1 MRRPWAKPRDRV
13 RVFDDA
19 VLRAP
24 VRDVTDFG
32 EGLRQ
37 LVERLLRVQKRNH
50 AIGVAATQIGESWNV
65 FVINGAEIRSGG
77 KPEVYVN
84 SRIVS
89 EEGSDVDEEGC
100 LSFPGVYIPVARPF
114 RVALS
119 AQDEDGFSIEREATG
134 LLARAYS
141 HETDHLRGQLIIDRV
156 TPGTREKIIE
166 RMKRHSNKTAKQP

>member
-19 VLRAP
+19 ILRAP

-32 EGLRQ
+32 AGFQQ

-50 AIGVAATQIGESWNV
+50 AIGVAATQIGEPWNV

-77 KPEVYVN
+77 KPEVYAN
-84 SRIVS
+84 ARIVS

-100 LSFPGVYIPVARPF
+100 LSFPGIFIPIARPF
-114 RVALS
+114 RVALT
-119 AQDEDGFSIEREATG
+119 ARNQDGLPIEREATG

-156 TPGTREKIIE
+156 TQPTREKILE
-166 RMKRHSNKTAKQP
+166 KMKRRSGKART

>member
-32 EGLRQ
+32 VELQQ

-77 KPEVYVN
+77 KSEVYVN
-84 SRIVS
+84 PRIVS
-89 EEGSDVDEEGC
+89 TEGTDVDEEGC
-100 LSFPGVYIPVARPF
+100 LSFPGIFIPISRPF
-114 RVALS
+114 RVALT
-119 AQDEDGFSIEREATG
+119 AQDVDGAHIEREATG

-141 HETDHLRGQLIIDRV
+141 HETDHLLGQLIIDRV
-156 TPGTREKIIE
+156 APGTRERIIE
-166 RMKRHSNKTAKQP
+166 KMKRRSSRRANQP